1 MTAVHTRRSWSAPAL
16 VRAAIVLACAWWVW
30 LPGPVRGEV
39 TTAADRAIGATQPAT
54 GTPVPR
60 MAGERTAVHERA
72 AAPRPRSMFAAALA
86 ANLILT
92 VIVLTGYQR
101 HLRHTR
107 DNLLAATASA
117 MALEQQLRQGLESL
131 GEAQETFWRLTDA
144 TQGAIIV
151 TDGEGRVTYWNTT
164 AERLFGYS
172 AAEALGSVIHD
183 RLAPRKPRPDAMADG
198 THFFS
203 HEDGPS
209 GDRSQEIEA
218 LHRDGRRIPVE
229 ISVASI
235 AHDGRWG
242 AISILRDCSA
252 RRLAQ
257 NQMQRMQSSFSNVV
271 LKNHSGIL
279 VVDRQ
284 GLIRFSNPAAQK
296 SLGRNAAQLDGL
308 PFGLPSIG
316 SQTELDILRPDGS
329 YGVAEVTATETE
341 WEGCPASLIMLHDI
355 TDRKRAED
363 QVQHQA
369 THDPLTGLPNRILF
383 LNCLEQAL
391 LDGRRHHQ
399 PLAVLFLDLD
409 RFKEVNDTLGHRVGD
424 ALLEAV
430 AVRLKRILCNNDLVA
445 RLGGDEFTVLARRV
459 GSASGAGELAAR
471 ISTAFSTPLDAAGHR
486 LYSRPSIGI
495 ALFPAHGNTAETLMR
510 NADTAM
516 YEAKRR
522 PGIEG
527 FAFYQPE
534 QTQRSRER
542 LDLETRLRNIL
553 AAGGLRLRYQAQ
565 ADLRT
570 GRLCAAETLL
580 RCVDAQGRILLPG
593 QFIPVM
599 EQTGLIREAGDWA
612 LGAACMQIRAWLDQ
626 QSTHADTPAC
636 TPPPLA
642 INLSAVQLDDAT
654 LPDRIA
660 ELLDRYRLDPARLA
674 LEVTETAL
682 MDKADRARTILERL
696 TTLGVSLHLDD
707 FGTGYSSLA
716 LLGELPFSVIKIDR
730 SFVRQVPGSE
740 KHVGLIAAMIAMAHR
755 LHLRVV
761 AEGVETPE
769 QWALLRQLGCDMA
782 QGYLISRPLPPAA
795 FARICMGH
803 RDIPVKHG

>member
-1 MTAVHTRRSWSAPAL
+1 MTAVRLRRSWSAPTL
-16 VRAAIVLACAWWVW
+16 VRAVLVLACAWWVW
-30 LPGPVRGEV
+30 LPGPAQGE
-39 TTAADRAIGATQPAT
+39 TAAAARATLAAQPAT
-54 GTPVPR
+54 GTPTP
-60 MAGERTAVHERA
+60 RTADGRPAHERA
-72 AAPRPRSMFAAALA
+72 AAPRPRSMFAAVLA

-92 VIVLTGYQR
+92 VIILTGYQR

-107 DNLLAATASA
+107 NNLLAATADA
-117 MALEQQLRQGLESL
+117 VALERQLRRGLESL

-183 RLAPRKPRPDAMADG
+183 RLAPCKPRPDTLAGG

-203 HEDGPS
+203 SEDVPS
-209 GDRSQEIEA
+209 GDRSHEIEA

-341 WEGCPASLIMLHDI
+341 WEGLPASLIMLHDI

-369 THDPLTGLPNRILF
+369 THDPLTGLPNRTLF
-383 LNCLEQAL
+383 LDCLEQAL
-391 LDGRRHHQ
+391 LDGRRHRQ

-430 AVRLKRILCNNDLVA
+430 AVRLKQILCNNDLVA

-542 LDLETRLRNIL
+542 LDLETRLRTIL

-660 ELLDRYRLDPARLA
+660 ELLDRYRLAPDRLA

-682 MDKADRARTILERL
+682 MDKADRARAILERL

-716 LLGELPFSVIKIDR
+716 LLGDLPFSVIKIDR
-730 SFVRQVPGSE
+730 SFICQVPRSE

-761 AEGVETPE
+761 AEGVETPD
-769 QWALLRQLGCDMA
+769 QWALLRQLECDMA

-795 FARICMGH
+795 FARLCMGH
-803 RDIPVKHG
+803 RDRPVKHG